1 MGVEFE
7 EVIGE
12 LVALNNKHSAPNSEI
27 PLSDKLQLVDL
38 VWKHPICIA
47 GSGFTDLNDKLK
59 LIVHF

>member
-27 PLSDKLQLVDL
+27 PLYDKRQLV
-38 VWKHPICIA
+38 VI
-47 GSGFTDLNDKLK
+47 LK
-59 LIVHF
+59 EPREFE